1 MTTLARRPSLHRRTT
16 GRSPRAATR
25 CARSASKP
33 LTPKWLRDPQLGPC
47 CMECAPH
54 VINAD
59 KLMYFMRFAK

>member
-1 MTTLARRPSLHRRTT
+1 MTTLARGQASTA
-16 GRSPRAATR
+16 GRLEGQPRAATR